1 MLYDGLRAR
10 WLARSLLLTAELF
23 GCAPVDRASLSMI
36 ALRTWGCSF
45 WLVGTGALRL
55 LLSPPGLN

>member
-1 MLYDGLRAR
+1 MLYDGLRAW
-10 WLARSLLLTAELF
+10 WLARSLLLIAELF

-36 ALRTWGCSF
+36 ALTWGCSF

-55 LLSPPGLN
+55 LLGPPGLN